1 MRFIFLSI
9 NLAFHQEGTFVPVT
23 YVLTFDGRKVLFLVH
38 ILLVGQHY
46 IYVRGCQICMQGPQ
60 LCAKLRHFCKL
71 DVATSRMAFLYLNL
85 HALQLDNS
93 ISNNCNWGYSVVQNC
108 TSDTPYW
115 GYLKFMTPFPG
126 ITKSIWLSKYG
137 RYAVCTLHNTFL

>member
-1 MRFIFLSI
+1 MVDTWMMLNFENVSLEKLISSEFWGI
-9 NLAFHQEGTFVPVT
+9 GAVA
-23 YVLTFDGRKVLFLVH
+23 
-38 ILLVGQHY
+38 
-46 IYVRGCQICMQGPQ
+46 CQIGTKGPK

-71 DVATSRMAFLYLNL
+71 DVATTRMAFLDLNL

-137 RYAVCTLHNTFL
+137 RYAVCTFHNTFL

>member
-1 MRFIFLSI
+1 MFSHTSQLKLSSGRHL
-9 NLAFHQEGTFVPVT
+9 NDAKLWERSF
-23 YVLTFDGRKVLFLVH
+23 RKVN
-38 ILLVGQHY
+38 ILWILRN
-46 IYVRGCQICMQGPQ
+46 RGCQIGTKGPK
-60 LCAKLRHFCKL
+60 LCAKPRHFCKL
-71 DVATSRMAFLYLNL
+71 DVATSRMAFLDLNL

-93 ISNNCNWGYSVVQNC
+93 ISNNCNWGCSVVQNC